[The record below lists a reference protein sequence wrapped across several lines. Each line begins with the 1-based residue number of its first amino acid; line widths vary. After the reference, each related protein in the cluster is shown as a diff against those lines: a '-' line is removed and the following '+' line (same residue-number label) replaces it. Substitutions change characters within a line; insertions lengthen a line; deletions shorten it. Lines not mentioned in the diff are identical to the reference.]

1 MPRYTE
7 TVDIEGALDTVET
20 ALDDVVD
27 EVVALEADIDD
38 HDDDPPAPLL
48 DEYQS
53 ALERGQR
60 LERHRDGLA
69 WALDPDNGFDAI
81 TEVTIGALTAGETNT
96 VTDRTASLESKM
108 TDDWGVQ
115 ATLRGAN
122 QTEFAAAGLVDA
134 PFIDDSDEHADVVG
148 AVAECAPQ
156 FVAWLADRVDGLSTP
171 DIEGNGFG
179 ERVAEKRTTRSDTS
193 GTPEQS

>member
-7 TVDIEGALDTVET
+7 TVDIEGALDTVEN
-20 ALDDVVD
+20 ALDDVAD
-27 EVVALEADIDD
+27 EVVALEAEIDD
-38 HDDDPPAPLL
+38 HDDPPAPLL

-69 WALDPDNGFDAI
+69 WALDPDSEVDAI
-81 TEVTIGALTAGETNT
+81 TEVTIGALTAGEVAT
-96 VTDRTASLESKM
+96 VTDRTASMETKK

-115 ATLRGAN
+115 ATLDAAN
-122 QTEFAAAGLVDA
+122 RTEFAAAGLVDA
-134 PFIDDSDEHADVVG
+134 PFIDDSADHADVVG
-148 AVAECAPQ
+148 ALAECAPQ
-156 FVAWLADRVDGLSTP
+156 FVAWLADRVDELSTP
-171 DIEGNGFG
+171 NIEGNGFA
-179 ERVAEKRTTRSDTS
+179 ERVNSKRTTRSDTS